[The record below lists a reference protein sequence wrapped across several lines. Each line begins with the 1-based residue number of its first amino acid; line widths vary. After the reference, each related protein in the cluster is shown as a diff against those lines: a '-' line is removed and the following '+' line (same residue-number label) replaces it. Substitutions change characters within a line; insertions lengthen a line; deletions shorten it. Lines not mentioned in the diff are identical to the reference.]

1 MRPLL
6 ALHQHSRFVSTSTAY
21 LKTAASVC
29 YAHTMNF
36 TIDDRL
42 RADMQRAVTQALQED
57 GAAQDFTAQLLPDT
71 PAKAQVICRD
81 RAVICGLPWV
91 VEVFAQLDP
100 RVRVALHLAEGAQVQ
115 PGALVYTLEGSSRSL
130 VTGERTAL
138 NFLQTLS
145 AIATK
150 AQQYAAIMQGTHAK
164 VLDTRKTIPGLR
176 LASKYAVRV
185 GGGANQRINLADG
198 ILIKENHIAAAGGV
212 TQALAAARAL
222 NARVSIQIEVE
233 SLAQLREAL
242 QAGATSVL
250 LDNFTPERMHE
261 AVQLTAQYAQQHG
274 TPRVLLEA
282 SGGINLET
290 LRAYAETGVD
300 RISVGG
306 LTKDIKAV
314 DFSMRMTTAC

>member
-1 MRPLL
+1 
-6 ALHQHSRFVSTSTAY
+6 
-21 LKTAASVC
+21 
-29 YAHTMNF
+29 MNF

-42 RADMQRAVTQALQED
+42 RADMQRAVTQALRED

-71 PAKAQVICRD
+71 QAKAQVICRD

-91 VEVFAQLDP
+91 VEVFTQLDP
-100 RVRVALHLAEGAQVQ
+100 RVRVALHVAEGAQVQ

-150 AQQYAAIMQGTHAK
+150 AQEHAAIMQGTHAK

-222 NARVSIQIEVE
+222 DARVSIQIEVE

-250 LDNFTPERMHE
+250 LDNFTPERMRE

-274 TPRVLLEA
+274 TPRALLEA

-290 LRAYAETGVD
+290 LRAFAETGVD

-314 DFSMRMTTAC
+314 DFSMRMQ

>member
-1 MRPLL
+1 
-6 ALHQHSRFVSTSTAY
+6 
-21 LKTAASVC
+21 
-29 YAHTMNF
+29 
-36 TIDDRL
+36 
-42 RADMQRAVTQALQED
+42 MQRAVTQALRED

-71 PAKAQVICRD
+71 QAKAQVICRD

-91 VEVFAQLDP
+91 VEVFTQLDP
-100 RVRVALHLAEGAQVQ
+100 RVRVALHVAEGAQVQ

-150 AQQYAAIMQGTHAK
+150 AQEHAAIMQGTHAK

-222 NARVSIQIEVE
+222 DARVSIQIEVE

-250 LDNFTPERMHE
+250 LDNFTPERMRE

-274 TPRVLLEA
+274 TPRALLEA

-290 LRAYAETGVD
+290 LRAFAETGVD

-314 DFSMRMTTAC
+314 DFSMRMQ